1 MGVPSLP
8 SRLCAGAAT
17 NLTGRW
23 HLAGTFQTRSWQPV
37 AASGSMAGRTRAGA
51 GRRRSALLPGRRL
64 AMRCAFGDCTLDTDL
79 YALYRVD
86 RPVLLRAKVFQ
97 VLHYL
102 LTHRGRVVSKQELC
116 EQVWAGQV
124 ISDAAV
130 EGVVKAVRQAVG
142 DTGRAQWCIQT
153 RRGHG
158 YWFVAPVTM
167 LAPSPGLD
175 RDAPG
180 LLRPRP
186 APRHRPRAPAHQ
198 A

>member
-1 MGVPSLP
+1 
-8 SRLCAGAAT
+8 
-17 NLTGRW
+17 
-23 HLAGTFQTRSWQPV
+23 
-37 AASGSMAGRTRAGA
+37 
-51 GRRRSALLPGRRL
+51 
-64 AMRCAFGDCTLDTDL
+64 MRCAFGDCTLDTDL

-167 LAPSPGLD
+167 LAPSPGPDPDSSGLAPAPTGAEAQTS
-175 RDAPG
+175 RPRSPG
-180 LLRPRP
+180 LVVGRKAELAQLWRWWQETRQGMPQVVFERLSET
-186 APRHRPRAPAHQ
+186 AA
-198 A
+198 